1 MSAGDIKYMVEGW
14 GEIMDA
20 VSLYSY
26 DPAHAKRTLARVMAD
41 PQNGV
46 RAVAALFDALRAA
59 IEHAHRM
66 RAVKRLMLD
75 YLAAQGLEGEPLE
88 ILREQAALDDAAA
101 MRRKERD
108 RETLEAAFFRG
119 PKAYA
124 ETVRAIQQYRREDAR
139 RNARN
144 GYRPPTM
151 GAA

>member
-1 MSAGDIKYMVEGW
+1 MSADSIKYLVNGW
-14 GEIMDA
+14 GEVTDA

-26 DPAHAKRTLARVMAD
+26 DPEQAKRTLARAMAE
-41 PQNGV
+41 PENGV
-46 RAVAALFDALRAA
+46 RAVAALADAIRAA

-66 RAVKRLMLD
+66 RAVKRLMLE

-88 ILREQAALDDAAA
+88 RLREQAALDDAAA

-139 RNARN
+139 KDARK